1 MAMLQRERNG
11 ALFGVHGVT
20 TLKKY
25 LTTPALLE
33 TPVLVNH
40 VPSLETIANTVG
52 VQSDMTARL
61 RWSLLLAFGLVDTVL
76 ILWHI
81 TTFASSSRSGW
92 VGIRVRLC
100 GRIKRP

>member
-33 TPVLVNH
+33 TPVCTNSSTENPLH
-40 VPSLETIANTVG
+40 ESCSGEETSETSFTV
-52 VQSDMTARL
+52 S
-61 RWSLLLAFGLVDTVL
+61 
-76 ILWHI
+76 
-81 TTFASSSRSGW
+81 
-92 VGIRVRLC
+92 
-100 GRIKRP
+100 